1 MKKPSEWLG
10 TAKKVSSDYKLSI
23 NNFSGVTANC
33 IKECVKPSNPPIHF
47 ILYVGTNI
55 LISNQTS
62 EEIST
67 YIINL
72 ALLMKGE
79 SQLYSGLMISESI
92 RKDMK

>member
-1 MKKPSEWLG
+1 MSNVFLR
-10 TAKKVSSDYKLSI
+10 
-23 NNFSGVTANC
+23 
-33 IKECVKPSNPPIHF
+33 NPPIHF

-55 LISNQTS
+55 LVSNQTS

-79 SQLYSGLMISESI
+79 SHDISIASVILRTDDKRLYQKGYEVNEHLGKNVKRRMST
-92 RKDMK
+92 

>member
-1 MKKPSEWLG
+1 MS
-10 TAKKVSSDYKLSI
+10 
-23 NNFSGVTANC
+23 NFFLRY
-33 IKECVKPSNPPIHF
+33 PPIHF

-55 LISNQTS
+55 LVSNQTS

-79 SQLYSGLMISESI
+79 SHDVSI
-92 RKDMK
+92 V